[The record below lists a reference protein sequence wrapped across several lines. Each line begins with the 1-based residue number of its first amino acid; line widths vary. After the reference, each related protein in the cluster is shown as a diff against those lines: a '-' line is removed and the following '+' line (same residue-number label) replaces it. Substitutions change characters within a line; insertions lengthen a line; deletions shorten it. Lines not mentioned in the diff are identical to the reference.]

1 MPKRITISMRGEW
14 LGALSP
20 RLFKEEEG
28 TLPDWQLSRN
38 KLHHEKFHRL
48 LISLGLASRRMPRIH
63 EISFVIR
70 EYSEMDFE
78 LWNSRGSDEKPSM
91 RMRNAGGYKP
101 DERVAEA
108 WGFALE
114 DLEVFQNTEDNYGNY
129 FVEADVTWSRLPR
142 DA

>member
-1 MPKRITISMRGEW
+1 MTGEW
-14 LGALSP
+14 LGDRSP
-20 RLFKEEEG
+20 RLFEEEEN
-28 TLPDWQLSRN
+28 LPDWQLSRN

-48 LISLGLASRRMPRIH
+48 LISLGLAARRMPRIY

-70 EYSEMDFE
+70 EYSEIDFE
-78 LWNSRGSDEKPSM
+78 FWNSGGSDEKPSM

-101 DERVAEA
+101 DQGVAEA

-114 DLEVFQNTEDNYGNY
+114 DLEVSQNTEDNDGDHV
-129 FVEADVTWSRLPR
+129 VEADVTWSRLPP